1 MSAEQFH
8 IALFVVLQVQRRQSV
23 MPLLQLQICCNYNHI
38 FTYKC
43 MIIHEGGN
51 HYEKLTKDRSRCMG
65 MGK

>member
-1 MSAEQFH
+1 
-8 IALFVVLQVQRRQSV
+8 